1 MMDRITPT
9 MSPDYKELIIAFK
22 QCFDAES
29 GGKVL
34 KDLKSY
40 CMFMAPT
47 FQKRDGHPAD
57 PLEMAF
63 LEGRRDV
70 ITYILRNINLDLPT
84 G

>member
-1 MMDRITPT
+1 MDRIQPT
-9 MSPDYKELIIAFK
+9 IPDEARKKVINIK
-22 QCFDAES
+22 NCFDTES
-29 GGKVL
+29 GKEVL

-40 CMFMAPT
+40 CMWMTPT
-47 FQKRDGHPAD
+47 FQKRGDAPAD

-70 ITYILRNINLDLPT
+70 ITYILRYIKMDLPT

>member
-1 MMDRITPT
+1 MERIVATISSE
-9 MSPDYKELIIAFK
+9 MRELLIAHK
-22 QCFDAES
+22 QCFES
-29 GGKVL
+29 EAGGKVL

-40 CMFMAPT
+40 CMWMQPT
-47 FQKRDGHPAD
+47 FQKRGDAPAD

-70 ITYILRNINLDLPT
+70 LTYILRNTKADLPV